1 MMCIIT
7 DMVFFT
13 YVGGPAKIL
22 YNPWIVN
29 GADADVKVLIIAAV
43 SADGLMGAH
52 DGQSSM
58 DWRSPEDGKSFG
70 LLTREAGVM
79 VMGSATYKT
88 FRVKRAPP
96 GRRLIVYTHDPAS
109 ITGENVETTS
119 EDPKTL
125 VTRLAAEGY
134 SALAVCGG
142 AAIHS
147 LFFDAGLVDE
157 LYLTV
162 EPVIFGQGIPFA
174 RQPSNVRL
182 RLLDATS
189 LNTNTLL
196 LHYAVEK

>member
-1 MMCIIT
+1 M
-7 DMVFFT
+7 
-13 YVGGPAKIL
+13 
-22 YNPWIVN
+22 
-29 GADADVKVLIIAAV
+29 KVIIIAAV
-43 SADGLMGAH
+43 SADGLMGAR

-58 DWRSPEDGKSFG
+58 EWRSEEDGKSFG
-70 LLTREAGVM
+70 LLTRDAGIM

-109 ITGENVETTS
+109 VTGENVETTA
-119 EDPKTL
+119 EDPKAL
-125 VTRLAAEGY
+125 VARLEAEGY
-134 SALAVCGG
+134 PALAVCGG

-147 LFFDAGLVDE
+147 MFLDAGLVDE

-174 RQPSNVRL
+174 RQPANVRL
-182 RLLDATS
+182 KLLETTN
-189 LNTNTLL
+189 LNANTLL